1 MKKLIVAVVML
12 MTVICMGCNK
22 KDLDIFKPQTP
33 ETTGHD
39 FVLTMESVPFI
50 IGKFT
55 PQALHL
61 RIVPSGQQ
69 PATQYKV
76 SYVQYMGTGTLE
88 NESGFF
94 LGQNIEYD
102 LSDRTFI
109 LKYTSYTDTEH
120 FFEITIKDNFGNIKK
135 QKVKFMPENEVV
147 MGK

>member
-1 MKKLIVAVVML
+1 MKKLIVAAVLL

-39 FVLTMESVPFI
+39 FALTMESVPFI
-50 IGKFT
+50 IAKYT
-55 PQALHL
+55 PLALHL

-69 PATQYKV
+69 PATQYKI
-76 SYVQYMGTGTLE
+76 SYVQFLGSGMLE
-88 NESGFF
+88 DESGVF

-102 LSDRTFI
+102 LNDRTFI
-109 LKYTSYTDTEH
+109 LKYTSFTDTEH
-120 FFEITIKDNFGNIKK
+120 FFEITVKDNFGNIKK
-135 QKVKFMPENEVV
+135 QKVKFMPENEVA